1 MSLAMNLLVDLIP
14 QIFLTSQF
22 LSKKEDMANLSYTQ
36 NPELKKS
43 FRHQKKKKK
52 IQPNMENSYFN
63 AFNKL
68 KNVESKK
75 GQIILLSKVD
85 KNEK

>member
-1 MSLAMNLLVDLIP
+1 
-14 QIFLTSQF
+14 
-22 LSKKEDMANLSYTQ
+22 
-36 NPELKKS
+36 
-43 FRHQKKKKK
+43 
-52 IQPNMENSYFN
+52 MENSYFN